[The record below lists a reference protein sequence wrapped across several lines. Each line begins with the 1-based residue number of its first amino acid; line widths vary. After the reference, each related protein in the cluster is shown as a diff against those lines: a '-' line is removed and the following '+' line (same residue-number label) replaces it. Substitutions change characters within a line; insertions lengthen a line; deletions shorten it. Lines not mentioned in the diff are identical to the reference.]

1 MENNMGKASAPFV
14 TEIDNK
20 GSLLMGEFLARR
32 SLLISLEPAILAI
45 SRMVGK
51 TELACKSG
59 KTV

>member
-1 MENNMGKASAPFV
+1 MENNMGKASAFSV
-14 TEIDNK
+14 TETDNK

-51 TELACKSG
+51 TELAYKSG